1 MIQPLVNAFTSYAS
15 TRYPDLH
22 SGQKNPFFS
31 NLHIILRKK
40 AYSNDPKR
48 WNYKQKQWDEGFP
61 GPSIF
66 NFLLVCHISHVLL
79 KIKETLQRVI
89 NS

>member
-1 MIQPLVNAFTSYAS
+1 MPLQDIQICILD
-15 TRYPDLH
+15 R
-22 SGQKNPFFS
+22 NPFFS

-40 AYSNDPKR
+40 AYTNDPKR